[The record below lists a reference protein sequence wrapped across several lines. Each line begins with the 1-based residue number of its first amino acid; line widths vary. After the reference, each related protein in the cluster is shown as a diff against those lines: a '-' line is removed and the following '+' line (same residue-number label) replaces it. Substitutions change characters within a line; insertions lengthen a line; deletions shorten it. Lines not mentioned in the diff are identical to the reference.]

1 MKVTWKLI
9 ERMRGID
16 GLEKGEA
23 MLLIGVIG
31 LATREVIQVLV
42 EQLEDQSSA
51 VREYAV
57 MALNEL
63 SDQSPGIYQFC

>member
-1 MKVTWKLI
+1 
-9 ERMRGID
+9 MRGID